1 VSFSLPFCENLI
13 TALFVVIAVP
23 TAYLTQLLLTSVG
36 IGEQLAFALAFSVLV
51 LVGIVFPQQF
61 TARFQ

>member
-1 VSFSLPFCENLI
+1 MVSRENLI
-13 TALFVVIAVP
+13 TTLFVVVAVP

-36 IGEQLAFALAFSVLV
+36 IGDQIAFALAFAVLV
-51 LVGIVFPQQF
+51 VVGIVFPQQF